1 MTHRRPIFCVPPAWA
16 DIAQATAML
25 LGAAVLT
32 LAGVQVL
39 AGWSPTHAVERAAS
53 LVGLVFPSVF
63 AALTVASAAS
73 AVRLARDPGN
83 RRWRQI
89 GLQAASGVA
98 TLALTFT
105 LLGIS
110 LGIGGL
116 ADRPLTPASVQE
128 VIGELTG
135 RFALAFAT
143 TVVGLPTAAGL
154 RALILVLASREVR
167 P

>member
-1 MTHRRPIFCVPPAWA
+1 MPPALT
-16 DIAQATAML
+16 DIAQALALL
-25 LGAAVLT
+25 LGATVLS
-32 LAGVQVL
+32 LAGVQILV
-39 AGWSPTHAVERAAS
+39 GWPPIDVVARAAS
-53 LVGLVFPSVF
+53 VVGVVFPSVF
-63 AALTVASAAS
+63 AVLTVVAGASAL
-73 AVRLARDPGN
+73 RLMSEPAN
-83 RRWRQI
+83 RRWRQV
-89 GLQAASGVA
+89 GLQAASGIA

-143 TVVGLPTAAGL
+143 TVVGLPAAAGL
-154 RALILVLASREVR
+154 RALILVLSSREVR
-167 P
+167 L